1 MRALTA
7 RLKSGL
13 FNARVSLL
21 RPAAACYV
29 RLMRRLDVLLLG
41 LVACSGVGCSGNG
54 NPTVDAGPMID
65 TSCGFDCAA
74 QERYGLIAGRC
85 FEYSNTSAVVDPP
98 ALAAEVLAKRNVEG
112 VDVMDVAYTRTGNPV
127 MRDLF
132 TIVNGELK
140 LVRREFGAS
149 GSSVAYK
156 DSTGKLTG
164 VKWLEPGTGPGENFS
179 TMTEADV
186 IFPPAARVT
195 TSTTYRV
202 TTNAPSG
209 TDLRFPIGTY
219 DAGVRMLITETP
231 DPHGNDSRRT
241 WVPGVGFALVT
252 SPLATTGTPLE
263 YSLQKVKDIP
273 DGGPCGF

>member
-1 MRALTA
+1 MR
-7 RLKSGL
+7 
-13 FNARVSLL
+13 SL
-21 RPAAACYV
+21 YV
-29 RLMRRLDVLLLG
+29 VVLG
-41 LVACSGVGCSGNG
+41 LVACSGGGT
-54 NPTVDAGPMID
+54 PTVDAGPMVD

-74 QERYGLIAGRC
+74 QQKYGLIAGRC
-85 FEYSNTSAVVDPP
+85 FEYSDTNVVVDPP
-98 ALAAEVLAKRNVEG
+98 ALAAEVLAKRDVEG
-112 VDVMDVAYTRTGNPV
+112 VEVMDVAYTRTGNPV

-149 GSSVAYK
+149 GTSVAYK

-164 VKWLEPGTGPGENFS
+164 VKWLTPTTGAGENFS

-195 TSTTYRV
+195 TTTTYRV
-202 TTNAPSG
+202 TTNEPTG

-219 DAGVRMLITETP
+219 DAGVRLILTETP
-231 DPHGNDSRRT
+231 DHGNDSRRT
-241 WVPGVGFALVT
+241 WVPGVGFVMLT
-252 SPLATTGTPLE
+252 SPLATTGPKLE
-263 YSLQKVKDIP
+263 YSLQKVKDTP